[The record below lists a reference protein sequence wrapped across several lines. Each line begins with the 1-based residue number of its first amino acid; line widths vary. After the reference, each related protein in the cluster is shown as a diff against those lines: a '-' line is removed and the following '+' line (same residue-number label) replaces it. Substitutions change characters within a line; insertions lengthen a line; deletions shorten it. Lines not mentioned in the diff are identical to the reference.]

1 MSKRRRLASRLMREI
16 ETLNRPMV
24 RRVVRAAFLGT
35 AAAVGVM
42 LLSAITGLLEWWVV
56 LLGAIVGAMLG
67 SLVGRALRPIGE
79 RFFGIS
85 TNAHLLELANPSYP
99 LLRDL
104 IVRAPGTYTH
114 SVVTAYLAESG
125 AHVVGANALLARV
138 GAYYHDVGKLMRPE
152 FFFENLC
159 GAQNPHDRSAPT
171 RSAEIIRQHVADGVY
186 LAEDYRLPS
195 EVVAIISQH
204 HGTSLVRYFYRKATE
219 ADAEVFEA
227 DFRYQGKHPQTKEAA
242 LVMLA
247 DSAEAAV
254 RALRTP
260 TDDQVES
267 TVRRVIGERLSDGQL
282 DHSTLTTDDIDRL
295 AEAFSR
301 MLISMYH
308 PRLEYPGDNQR
319 SELADLRHQP
329 SRA

>member
-1 MSKRRRLASRLMREI
+1 MREI
-16 ETLNRPMV
+16 DALNRPMV
-24 RRVVRAAFLGT
+24 RRVVRAGFLGAG
-35 AAAVGVM
+35 AAIGVM
-42 LLSAITGLLEWWVV
+42 VLVAVSGLAEWWVV
-56 LLGAIVGAMLG
+56 LLGAVLGSMLG

-79 RFFGIS
+79 RFFGIA
-85 TNAHLLELANPSYP
+85 TNARLLELANPSYP

-114 SVVTAYLAESG
+114 SVVTAYLAEAG
-125 AHVVGANALLARV
+125 AHVVGANALLTRV

-159 GAQNPHDRSAPT
+159 GGQNPHDKARPE
-171 RSAEIIRQHVADGVY
+171 RSAEIIHQHVADGVS
-186 LAEDYRLPS
+186 LAEDYHLPS
-195 EVVAIISQH
+195 EVIAIIEQH
-204 HGTSLVRYFYRKATE
+204 HGTSLVRYFYRKAAE
-219 ADAEVFEA
+219 GDASIFEA
-227 DFRYQGKHPQTKEAA
+227 DFRYHGRHPQTKEAG

-260 TDDQVES
+260 RDDEVES

-282 DHSTLTTDDIDRL
+282 DESTLTTADIDRL

-308 PRLEYPGDNQR
+308 PRLEYPGESHR
-319 SELADLRHQP
+319 SEHVDIRHQP